1 MTGTDAP
8 AAGPRD
14 TPQEASRG
22 MPHVE
27 PQYGTPRRPRVGR
40 YLVVGAVA
48 LAALAAY
55 GIFERNEGDA
65 KLADWTKAQAV
76 PSVDLVSPKAPT
88 EGQKLVLPA
97 NIEAFY
103 TAPIHSQVS
112 GYVKMWYHDIGAR
125 VHEGELLAK
134 IDAPELD
141 QQLERAKGELDK
153 AQADYNLAV
162 LTADRWKAL
171 RASQAVSQQTADE
184 KQGDAQARK
193 AQVAASQ
200 ANLDRVKA
208 LESFKNIVAP
218 FDGIITTRRIDVGAL
233 VSSTNSGA
241 SGLFDVAAVKEMRVY
256 VQVPQLQAAGMKRG
270 MPVTLVL
277 PQFPG
282 RTFAGKVDTT
292 ADAISAQSRAL
303 LVEAL
308 FDNQDGLLS
317 PGAYAE
323 AHFTLPLDPHL
334 LTIPSAAMIFRNR
347 SPEVAIVKDGAV
359 TLKPVTIV
367 LDTGTTIEISAGLE
381 SGDRFIASPSD
392 AIETGDKVQV
402 ERIDGKPAKEA
413 EARRDEAAK

>member
-14 TPQEASRG
+14 TPQETSRG
-22 MPHVE
+22 M
-27 PQYGTPRRPRVGR
+27 PRRPRVGR
-40 YLVVGAVA
+40 WLVMGAVA
-48 LAALAAY
+48 LLALAAY

-88 EGQKLVLPA
+88 EGQRLVLPA

-141 QQLERAKGELDK
+141 QQLEHAKGELDK

-184 KQGDAQARK
+184 KEGDAQARK
-193 AQVAASQ
+193 AQVAAAQ

-233 VSSTNSGA
+233 VSSTNSSA

-256 VQVPQLQAAGMKRG
+256 VQVPQMQVAGMKRG

-282 RTFAGKVDTT
+282 RTFPGKVDTT

-308 FDNQDGLLS
+308 FDNRDGLLS

-347 SPEVAIVKDGAV
+347 SPEVATVKDGTV

-367 LDTGTTIEISAGLE
+367 LDTGTTIEVSAGLE
-381 SGDRFIASPSD
+381 PDDKLVASPSD

-413 EARRDEAAK
+413 EPPRHEAAK